1 MPTPSR
7 IRPEV
12 SSTHPLAWRVRES
25 VPGAPKLKSQCTSKS
40 SSDMV
45 TMQAKVQP
53 GYVHTKAIKKILK
66 CHPNYSCGER

>member
-12 SSTHPLAWRVRES
+12 SSTHPLAWRARES
-25 VPGAPKLKSQCTSKS
+25 VPGTPKLKSQCASKAS
-40 SSDMV
+40 LDMV

-53 GYVHTKAIKKILK
+53 GYVHTIVIKKILK
-66 CHPNYSCGER
+66 

>member
-25 VPGAPKLKSQCTSKS
+25 VPGTPKLKSQCTSKANL
-40 SSDMV
+40 DMV
-45 TMQAKVQP
+45 IMQAKVQP
-53 GYVHTKAIKKILK
+53 GYVQTIVIKKILK
-66 CHPNYSCGER
+66 